1 MRAGNLKHKVII
13 QSIGSTVNDFGEI
26 EVGDFQTFKTVYCSI
41 NPVVARKSD
50 EIYASNTDFTKAM
63 YKIRI
68 RYIDGVNA
76 SMRILW
82 GIRVFNIV
90 SLSNTMEARKE
101 IEILAEEAING

>member
-13 QSIGSTVNDFGEI
+13 QSIGSTTNDFGEI
-26 EVGDFQTFKTVYCSI
+26 EAGDFQTFKTVYCSI
-41 NPVVARKSD
+41 NPVVARKAD

-68 RYIDGVNA
+68 RYIAGVNA

-82 GIRVFNIV
+82 GTRVFNFV
-90 SLSNTMEARKE
+90 SMANYMEANKE